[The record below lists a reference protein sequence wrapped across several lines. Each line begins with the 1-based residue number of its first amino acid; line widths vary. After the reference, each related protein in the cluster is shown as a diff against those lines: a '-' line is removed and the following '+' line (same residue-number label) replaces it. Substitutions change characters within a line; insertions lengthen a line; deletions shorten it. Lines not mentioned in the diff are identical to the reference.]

1 MTYFRGSYSIWEFA
15 FACNAKNPQTL
26 TSTKLRKQIG
36 TLSEVLNLSN
46 TELDQLADFLG
57 HDIRV
62 HRQFYRLPEGTL
74 QLAKMSKIFLALEK
88 GRLADFRGKN
98 LNEIDI
104 DPEERVTLDNDVDDA
119 KSSPKK
125 CTELSSQH
133 TAPECTELSSQHT
146 AHEDDDDH
154 TLPADPALK
163 KKKGHVKRMPWSK
176 EEIHAVEKHMMNFIK
191 NSKVPGKADCLRCIQ
206 AEPLALKNREWPALK
221 FYIKNRITTLQR
233 KKLTH

>member
-133 TAPECTELSSQHT
+133 TA
-146 AHEDDDDH
+146 HEDDDDH